1 MYAETQLRAAMAE
14 AGVDFLDGGKTLWA
28 DIQSHEDGYTSMAIL
43 ERLSDDDPLD
53 PAFRISRAFLV
64 DGKAHIKID
73 GELSGMGLA
82 EIDDQFG
89 ESVQNGLRMSIE
101 KEVGSKL
108 TLVWANIYGS
118 VMPFIGKV
126 GAQDNPIRLVCGQCK
141 RTPSGDVVKIG
152 LDRPI
157 AEVLA
162 GG

>member
-1 MYAETQLRAAMAE
+1 MCAETQLRAAMAE

-82 EIDDQFG
+82 EIDDQFRSSKSASTG
-89 ESVQNGLRMSIE
+89 RSQRCWRAVDASALRAAGRDRTSLRRDQLVVIE
-101 KEVGSKL
+101 DHD
-108 TLVWANIYGS
+108 LVI
-118 VMPFIGKV
+118 
-126 GAQDNPIRLVCGQCK
+126 
-141 RTPSGDVVKIG
+141 T
-152 LDRPI
+152 
-157 AEVLA
+157 
-162 GG
+162 